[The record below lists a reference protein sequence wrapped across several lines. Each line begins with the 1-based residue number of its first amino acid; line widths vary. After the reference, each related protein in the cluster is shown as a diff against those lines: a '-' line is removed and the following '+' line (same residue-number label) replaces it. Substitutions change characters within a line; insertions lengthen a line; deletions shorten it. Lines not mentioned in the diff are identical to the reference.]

1 MARAG
6 GFGQW
11 GEEEEIRSWTERW
24 KHKRAARGKGEQCEQ
39 PDCDEA
45 IYADIGG
52 PYQARRKVVQQPL
65 QSQAREEYADVIEAA
80 VLGAWDH

>member
-11 GEEEEIRSWTERW
+11 GEEEIRSWTERW